1 MRLITPRN
9 AGPASVNKYLL
20 PHEHQVITVR
30 KHPAVLIM
38 PIALALGAILIS
50 IVVGSTILLHTH
62 DAVLVLLVIC
72 LIFLA
77 YLGFKAWE
85 WSEDYFVV
93 TSDRMLEASGV
104 FTRKIAMMPLVKV
117 TDMSFQRSTLGRL
130 LGYGSFILESA
141 GQDQALRTIDHV
153 PYPEQL
159 YLEICA
165 LIFPAEKIPCP
176 QCDGQGVLVQRNEDG
191 EESTYLC
198 PLCKGRKTVSGDTL
212 IAENRDVGDD

>member
-1 MRLITPRN
+1 MRLIAPRN

-30 KHPAVLIM
+30 KHPAVLM
-38 PIALALGAILIS
+38 GPIALALAGILVALVLGTTVLSHTRSAIIVLILIC
-50 IVVGSTILLHTH
+50 VILL
-62 DAVLVLLVIC
+62 LN
-72 LIFLA
+72 
-77 YLGFKAWE
+77 LGFKAWE

-93 TSDRMLEASGV
+93 TSDRMLQASGV

-117 TDMSFQRSTLGRL
+117 TDMSFQRSTTGRL

-176 QCDGQGVLVQRNEDG
+176 QCDGQGVLIQRNEDG
-191 EESTYLC
+191 EETTYLC
-198 PLCKGRKTVSGDTL
+198 PLCKGRKTVSGDSLVT
-212 IAENRDVGDD
+212 ENRDIGDD

>member
-30 KHPAVLIM
+30 KHPAVLIG
-38 PIALALGAILIS
+38 PISLALGAILIS
-50 IVVGSTILLHTH
+50 IVLGSTVLLHV
-62 DAVLVLLVIC
+62 ANAAIVLLVIC
-72 LIFLA
+72 LLFLG

-130 LGYGSFILESA
+130 LGFGSFILESA

>member
-1 MRLITPRN
+1 MRLIAPRN
-9 AGPASVNKYLL
+9 SGPAAVNKYLL

-30 KHPAVLIM
+30 KHPAVLIG
-38 PIALALGAILIS
+38 PIAIALAGLLIALVLGTTVLRNSHSAIL
-50 IVVGSTILLHTH
+50 
-62 DAVLVLLVIC
+62 VLVLAVVGL
-72 LIFLA
+72 LLF
-77 YLGFKAWE
+77 LGFKTWE

-93 TSDRMLEASGV
+93 TSDRMLQASGV

-130 LGYGSFILESA
+130 LGFGEFILESA
-141 GQDQALRTIDHV
+141 GQDQALRNIDHV

-176 QCDGQGVLVQRNEDG
+176 QCDGQGILIQQNEDG
-191 EESTYLC
+191 EETTYLC
-198 PLCKGRKTVSGDTL
+198 PLCKGRKTVTSDNLIADRDSGD
-212 IAENRDVGDD
+212 D